1 MSTFKEL
8 GVSKALVQ
16 GIEELGIL
24 KPTEIQEKAI
34 PVLVKGKTDF
44 VGQAQTGT
52 GKTAAFGLPALLQV
66 DPMLNQTQVLILTP
80 TRELGQQVGKQLF
93 KYTKYCK
100 QKIFVEVVF
109 GGAHIGQQME
119 RLQRTTH
126 VIVATPGRLLDLLE
140 RKAVD
145 ISNIKTLILDEA
157 DEMLR
162 MGFRDD
168 VDKILL
174 QTDGSRNT
182 WLFSATMPTG
192 VLDMVKMYISDEAPQ
207 IKVAPKNV
215 INQDIE
221 HQYIVCTIEE
231 KVRIVYQ
238 FLRDQGKAR
247 GVIFCKTK
255 AGAQKLKE
263 QIEESDFSVDVIHGD
278 LMQKERDKALRA
290 FRNKKVQVLVAT
302 DVAARGIDVEDV
314 AYVLHYQIPEKLENY
329 THRSGRTAR
338 AGRRGLSVVMA
349 LVNEQQSL
357 RTLESRLGITFNKI
371 KR

>member
-8 GVSKALVQ
+8 GVSKALIE
-16 GIEELGIL
+16 GLEELKIT

-34 PVLVKGKTDF
+34 PILLAGKTDF

-66 DPMLNQTQVLILTP
+66 DPMLNQTQVLILSP
-80 TRELGQQVGKQLF
+80 TRELGQQIGKQLF

-100 QKIFVEVVF
+100 QKIFTEVVF

-119 RLQRTTH
+119 RLKKPTH
-126 VIVATPGRLLDLLE
+126 IIVATPGRLMDLME
-140 RKAVD
+140 RKSID
-145 ISNIKTLILDEA
+145 ISNIKTLIIDEA

-162 MGFRDD
+162 MGFRQD

-182 WLFSATMPTG
+182 WLFSATMPKD
-192 VLDMVKMYISDEAPQ
+192 VLDLVKIYISESAPQ
-207 IKVAPKNV
+207 IKVEAKKV
-215 INQDIE
+215 INQNIE
-221 HQYIVCTIEE
+221 HQNLVCTIEE
-231 KVRIVYQ
+231 KVKLVFQ
-238 FLRDQGKAR
+238 FIRDQGNAR

-255 AGAQKLKE
+255 AGTQKLADEIK
-263 QIEESDFSVDVIHGD
+263 QAGFSVDAIHGD
-278 LMQKERDKALRA
+278 LNQKERDKALRA

-302 DVAARGIDVEDV
+302 DVAARGIDVEDI
-314 AYVLHYQIPEKLENY
+314 AYVLHYQLPEELENY

-338 AGRRGLSVVMA
+338 AGRRGLSIVFS
-349 LVNEQQSL
+349 LVTEQARLNEI
-357 RTLESRLGITFNKI
+357 EKRLGITFKKL